1 MEYIFFKSFLDMQ
14 LIQKI
19 NGDLE
24 NWKATKLNILCLTKN
39 QRTQLKRLSSNS
51 KGNEAES

>member
-24 NWKATKLNILCLTKN
+24 NWKATKLNIFCLTKN
-39 QRTQLKRLSSNS
+39 QRTQLKRLSSSS

>member
-1 MEYIFFKSFLDMQ
+1 MQ

-24 NWKATKLNILCLTKN
+24 NWKATKLNIFCLTKN
-39 QRTQLKRLSSNS
+39 QRIHKYGKVTF
-51 KGNEAES
+51 